1 MLKTCIVSILLLLS
15 GVFLPASLQARDVNI
30 VNLKTEY
37 SRTPLGIDV
46 SNPRFSW
53 QMRSEKQGYSQAAW
67 QIIVTNESRQVMWNS
82 GRNNSDISLHIKYAG
97 ERLQPRT
104 RYHWKLIV
112 WDQHEKKHTETSWFE
127 TGLMNPD
134 ASLSAWSGA
143 GWIGGGN
150 KDMVLYA
157 SYLPVFKLNFTVQLD
172 EATRTTKAGFV
183 YGANDN
189 RLMDRNKNL

>member
-37 SRTPLGIDV
+37 TKTPLGIDV

-150 KDMVLYA
+150 NIRRFYNQGSNTKFNAHVTYHLFTSYIA
-157 SYLPVFKLNFTVQLD
+157 HKESALVCYLPRHL
-172 EATRTTKAGFV
+172 
-183 YGANDN
+183 
-189 RLMDRNKNL
+189 